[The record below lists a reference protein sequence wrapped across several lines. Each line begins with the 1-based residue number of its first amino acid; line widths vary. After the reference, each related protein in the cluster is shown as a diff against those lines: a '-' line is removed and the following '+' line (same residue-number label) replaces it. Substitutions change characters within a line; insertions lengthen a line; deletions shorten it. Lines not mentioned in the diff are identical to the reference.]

1 MPAWGTFRNF
11 RHRWL
16 AQILVAR
23 AAFGMFLVAV
33 PLGVSLRL
41 LMDQR
46 EADVVLEFRD
56 REIKLEPV
64 LAGLISVQPV
74 QQLLGKRAD
83 HRLLIVINHIL
94 KELVDELNFEVGEV
108 EARIIVAIEL
118 IGEVQHD
125 LVSLAL
131 PSRE

>member
-1 MPAWGTFRNF
+1 MPAWGTFGNF
-11 RHRWL
+11 RHRRL

-46 EADVVLEFRD
+46 EADVVLELRD
-56 REIKLEPV
+56 REVKLEPV

-83 HRLLIVINHIL
+83 H
-94 KELVDELNFEVGEV
+94 
-108 EARIIVAIEL
+108 
-118 IGEVQHD
+118 
-125 LVSLAL
+125 
-131 PSRE
+131 